1 MKLRTILFSTDFS
14 TCSDAAL
21 HMATSLARDAGAKLV
36 IVHVEEPPMVYGYG
50 AAYYGALD
58 PGAEQ
63 QREML
68 ERLVPDDPDVPT
80 EHRLIQGAPAE
91 AIVRVAD
98 EESADLIVMGTHGRT
113 GITRVLMGSVAEDVV
128 RHAHCPVLTFKQPHG
143 QPQEKQ
149 EE

>member
-1 MKLRTILFSTDFS
+1 MKLRKILFSTDFS

-21 HMATSLARDAGAKLV
+21 HMATSLARDAGATLV

-58 PGAEQ
+58 PGVEQ

-68 ERLVPDDPDVPT
+68 ERLVPDDPEVPT
-80 EHRLIQGAPAE
+80 EHRLIQGAPAD

-98 EESADLIVMGTHGRT
+98 EESVDLIVMGTHGRT

-143 QPQEKQ
+143 QPPEKR

>member
-1 MKLRTILFSTDFS
+1 MRFRKILFSTDFS

-21 HMATSLARDAGAKLV
+21 HMATSLARDSGGRLL

-58 PGAEQ
+58 PGVEQ

-68 ERLVPDDPDVPT
+68 ERLVPDDPQVPY
-80 EHRLIQGAPAE
+80 EHRLIQGAPAD
-91 AIVRVAD
+91 AIVRLAN
-98 EESADLIVMGTHGRT
+98 EESVDLIVMGTHGRT

-128 RHAHCPVLTFKQPHG
+128 RHAQCSVLTFKQPHEN
-143 QPQEKQ
+143 PQQ
-149 EE
+149 EEM